1 MQNAFARSCAAPQ
14 ITVVD
19 NELLRSAALR
29 IAADTGYDYRS
40 VIAALEGR
48 RVRRSTRTAVE
59 GAARRLG
66 LAHLLPDGHSI
77 EPEQM
82 ALPQHDEPL
91 PVE

>member
-1 MQNAFARSCAAPQ
+1 M
-14 ITVVD
+14 D
-19 NELLRSAALR
+19 NELLRAAALR

-40 VIAALEGR
+40 VMAVFAGR

-59 GAARRLG
+59 GAAQRLS